1 MIANKLQV
9 LDIAKMFGLPE
20 YEDFSEGY
28 EDRNWK
34 YLSQL
39 DDDEREEEM
48 QNLYNSWHDGVM
60 YVAEKLFGEH
70 GLILVPTGR
79 GAKKERP
86 YFYKVMP
93 EKSWQHA
100 AAKIVDTINGVGMF
114 RFDSVRDFVYA
125 TSSKNVREA
134 VLSHLHS
141 IRDWPEV
148 YGGRSASSLFE
159 SQLR

>member
-1 MIANKLQV
+1 MKTAVPNKLHV

-20 YEDFSEGY
+20 ADDFEDS
-28 EDRNWK
+28 NWM
-34 YLSQL
+34 YLDQFG
-39 DDDEREEEM
+39 DDEREEAQ

-79 GAKKERP
+79 GAKKDRP

-100 AAKIVDTINGVGMF
+100 AGKIVNTINGVGMF
-114 RFDSVRDFVYA
+114 RFDSVRDFVYV

-134 VLSHLHS
+134 VLSHLRS
-141 IRDWPEV
+141 IRDWPDV
-148 YGGRSASSLFE
+148 YGGRSASLLFE

>member
-1 MIANKLQV
+1 MKTAVPNKLHV

-20 YEDFSEGY
+20 ADDFE
-28 EDRNWK
+28 ETNWY
-34 YLSQL
+34 YLDQF
-39 DDDEREEEM
+39 DEDEREEAQ

-60 YVAEKLFGEH
+60 YAAEKLFGEH

-79 GAKKERP
+79 GSKKKRP

-100 AAKIVDTINGVGMF
+100 AAKIVNTINGVGMF
-114 RFDSVRDFVYA
+114 RFDSVRDFVYE

-134 VLSHLHS
+134 VLTHLRS
-141 IRDWPEV
+141 IADWPDV

>member
-1 MIANKLQV
+1 MKTAVPNKLHV
-9 LDIAKMFGLPE
+9 LDIAKMFGIPE
-20 YEDFSEGY
+20 ADDFEDS
-28 EDRNWK
+28 NWM
-34 YLSQL
+34 YLDQFG
-39 DDDEREEEM
+39 DDEREEAQ

-79 GAKKERP
+79 GAKKDRP

-100 AAKIVDTINGVGMF
+100 AGKIVNTINGVGMF
-114 RFDSVRDFVYA
+114 RFDSVRDFVYV

-134 VLSHLHS
+134 VLSHLRS
-141 IRDWPEV
+141 IRDWPDV
-148 YGGRSASSLFE
+148 YGGRSASLLFE